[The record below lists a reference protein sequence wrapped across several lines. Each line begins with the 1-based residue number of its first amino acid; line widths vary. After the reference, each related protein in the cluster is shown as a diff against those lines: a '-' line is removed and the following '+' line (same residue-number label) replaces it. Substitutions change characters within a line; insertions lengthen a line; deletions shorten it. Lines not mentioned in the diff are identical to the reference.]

1 MPLLDIFW
9 TIIGIFFLVAFI
21 WLLVSI
27 IGDIFASD
35 MSGWGKAGWTMLVIV
50 LPLFGSL
57 IYLIVHG
64 GAMQERS
71 DRAALAADEA
81 QRDYIRRVAG
91 SSTSVADEI
100 AKLAALRD
108 QGTISDDE
116 FQAVKSQLLPS

>member
-9 TIIGIFFLVAFI
+9 TMIWLFFLIAFV

-35 MSGWGKAGWTMLVIV
+35 ASGWSKAFWCVLVIL

-57 IYLIVHG
+57 IYLIVNG
-64 GAMQERS
+64 DAMQ
-71 DRAALAADEA
+71 DRRVRATAAADEA

-91 SSTSVADEI
+91 SSTSVADEL

-108 QGTISDDE
+108 QGTISDDD
-116 FQAVKSQLLPS
+116 FHAMKSRLIGS